1 MRYSQFIEKRMKRS
15 RNFPV
20 ALTLLALL
28 AGVLSLCA
36 SPLRAAPDEAGAAS
50 ADAAS
55 SGPLR
60 ELAPGVLRTI
70 PPDQKVDESYSRHD
84 VVELLKVDP
93 KFDWAK
99 AARFDHPIWSLE
111 FSFKPLRFIE
121 VDVPDPAGRFE
132 RKLIWYL
139 VYKVKNNGK
148 EPVRFFP
155 WFQLESDDLGER
167 KAYPDRLVPVAV
179 PAIQRREDPNRKL
192 LNTVQITGEIPPS
205 PEGVDNSGWGVATWE
220 DIDPRID
227 NFSIYVLGL
236 TNSYRWKDDPK
247 QGRSFT
253 DKTLELNF
261 WRPSDEFDE
270 HEAEIRYGSKKGV
283 DHRWIYR

>member
-1 MRYSQFIEKRMKRS
+1 MIPS
-15 RNFPV
+15 RV
-20 ALTLLALL
+20 WLA
-28 AGVLSLCA
+28 AFAFVVLVPA
-36 SPLRAAPDEAGAAS
+36 AALRAQPSAAPPESPAG
-50 ADAAS
+50 
-55 SGPLR
+55 PIR
-60 ELAPGVLRTI
+60 ELAPGVVRTI
-70 PPDQKVDESYSRHD
+70 PPDQKVDESFSRHD

-99 AARFDHPIWSLE
+99 DARFDHPIWSLE

-139 VYKVKNNGK
+139 VYNVKNKGQ

-155 WFQLESDDLGER
+155 WFRLESDDLGKR

-179 PAIQRREDPNRKL
+179 PLIQRREDPNRKL
-192 LNTVQITGEIPPS
+192 LNTVEIAGEIPPS
-205 PEGVDNSGWGVATWE
+205 PEGVDNSVWGVATWE
-220 DIDPRID
+220 DVDPRID

-236 TNSYRWKDDPK
+236 TNAYRWKDDPK
-247 QGRSFT
+247 RGRTFT

-270 HEAEIRYGSKKGV
+270 HEAEIRYGSKSGV

>member
-1 MRYSQFIEKRMKRS
+1 MKRS
-15 RNFPV
+15 RTFPV

-111 FSFKPLRFIE
+111 CSFKPLRFI
-121 VDVPDPAGRFE
+121 
-132 RKLIWYL
+132 
-139 VYKVKNNGK
+139 
-148 EPVRFFP
+148 
-155 WFQLESDDLGER
+155 
-167 KAYPDRLVPVAV
+167 
-179 PAIQRREDPNRKL
+179 
-192 LNTVQITGEIPPS
+192 
-205 PEGVDNSGWGVATWE
+205 
-220 DIDPRID
+220 
-227 NFSIYVLGL
+227 
-236 TNSYRWKDDPK
+236 
-247 QGRSFT
+247 
-253 DKTLELNF
+253 
-261 WRPSDEFDE
+261 
-270 HEAEIRYGSKKGV
+270 
-283 DHRWIYR
+283 